1 MKTSRKKKRS
11 KSSNSTSG
19 GAKNFIIWHGE
30 KIAVGVVVVIALYV
44 AFQGLGYLG
53 QPLNWQPD
61 ELVRTATEADT
72 AIRASTRNAGDEGIE
87 RMGVNEEGEEIE
99 AIGEWG
105 HALHAQQI
113 RNPISAA
120 PYRHEQSWN
129 PDPNISSRQQRS
141 TSTSTQ
147 SSFSSSF
154 SD

>member
-1 MKTSRKKKRS
+1 MKTPKKKKKKT
-11 KSSNSTSG
+11 KSSSSGG
-19 GAKNFIIWHGE
+19 GAKDFIVWHGE
-30 KIAVGVVVVIALYV
+30 KIAVSVVVVIALWI

-61 ELVRTATEADT
+61 ELVRAATEADT

-87 RMGVNEEGEEIE
+87 RMGVTEEGEEIE
-99 AIGEWG
+99 AIDEWG

-113 RNPISAA
+113 RDHISAN
-120 PYRHEQSWN
+120 PYRHEQPWN

-141 TSTSTQ
+141 TSA
-147 SSFSSSF
+147 SSF